1 LAAPICDSQRESL
14 VLQACEA
21 VTQGWHYD
29 GNTLSTIVRVDSH
42 AVSQAIRVEVSRP
55 GGSLASR
62 AELDGFAGAIARL
75 HSAYDIVNQIWPM
88 VWSPD
93 SFIKAWQTGDRQLRA
108 NFPSSMPQRKYLH
121 SEYSKSIT
129 ALSDDKFAKQMSRNG
144 DEAPVPKRAEEYK
157 TSVVFTH
164 HRLMVFH
171 PSSGPGRARDYFGI
185 FRV

>member
-93 SFIKAWQTGDRQLRA
+93 SLIKAWQTGDRLSYQPETA
-108 NFPSSMPQRKYLH
+108 SQFPQQYAAAQISAQRVLEK
-121 SEYSKSIT
+121 
-129 ALSDDKFAKQMSRNG
+129 
-144 DEAPVPKRAEEYK
+144 
-157 TSVVFTH
+157 H
-164 HRLMVFH
+164 HRLI
-171 PSSGPGRARDYFGI
+171 R
-185 FRV
+185 